1 MSEIKFTELD
11 FAKIK
16 ENLKNYLKSQSKFK
30 DYNFDGSGF
39 SVLLDVLAY
48 NTAYNG
54 FYLNMLASEMFL
66 DSAYMRESV
75 VSIAKHL
82 GYTPSSRRAL
92 SAFVDLEIDF
102 DLATGQYNKEPTKYN
117 PGVEF
122 LIQTDDGFHCFI
134 GQAKYTF
141 YPKSPVLAVPVGPNP
156 TKYVAKNVQLVQGKR
171 LTYSWTIDN
180 TSPQKFVIPN
190 ANIDLTT
197 LSVYISDSATSPTK
211 TRYTEFKDLNL
222 LGPTDEIYFI
232 QEVSG
237 SKFELIFGDGILG
250 KKLSQ
255 GNVIDIDYIVP
266 GTGEATGANKFY
278 ITDANIGPVTA
289 IRENGDKLI
298 PKEIVK
304 VTTKIAARDF
314 AEKETTD
321 AIKYRAPRMYDAQ
334 NRAVTKNDYE
344 ILLKKDISIIEPK
357 IQHLRVW
364 GGEENTPPEY
374 GKVFF
379 AIKPVYGLRLNEQ
392 EKLRII
398 EEYIRPKNMIAIQA
412 VIVEP
417 DYIGLVIDCTANYFG
432 KKTKIDDAGLK
443 DLVRKKIVEFRDQN
457 IQGFDSDLR
466 YSKLVSDIDSA
477 NPAIESNITT
487 IKLKYEITPEFG
499 ISFNKA
505 ISLSNPISKGDLLN
519 NITSITSSP
528 FYYANI
534 LVTLG
539 DDGRG
544 NLVLYRADSITKTPI
559 TTVGKVSYDSG
570 NIYIEKLVVDSIPSE
585 QYNIQLYVT
594 PKYNDII
601 AYKNQI
607 LLLANDDIRVSTV
620 NLDFVRLS

>member
-66 DSAYMRESV
+66 DSAYMRDSI

-92 SAFVDLEIDF
+92 SAFVDVEINFVGEYADR
-102 DLATGQYNKEPTKYN
+102 N
-117 PGVEF
+117 PGGEF
-122 LIQTDDGFHCFI
+122 LIQTDDAFHCFI
-134 GQAKYTF
+134 EQAKFSF
-141 YPKSPVLAVPVGPNP
+141 YPKFPVAAVPVSP
-156 TKYVAKNVQLVQGKR
+156 TKYIAKNIQLVQGKR
-171 LTYSWTIDN
+171 LTYSWTVDTTAKQQFI
-180 TSPQKFVIPN
+180 IPN
-190 ANIDLTT
+190 PNIDLAT
-197 LSVYISDSATSPTK
+197 LNVYISESATSSNRI
-211 TRYTEFKDLNL
+211 RYSEFKDLTA
-222 LGPTDEIYFI
+222 LGPDDEIYFI

-237 SKFELIFGDGILG
+237 SKFEILFGDGVLG
-250 KKLSQ
+250 KKLKQ
-255 GNVIDIDYIVP
+255 GNVIEIEYIVP
-266 GTGEATGANKFY
+266 GTGAAVGANKFY
-278 ITDANIGPVTA
+278 ITESNIGPFSVRYDTKLVPKQITRVT
-289 IRENGDKLI
+289 N
-298 PKEIVK
+298 
-304 VTTKIAARDF
+304 TIAARDF
-314 AEKETTD
+314 AEKESSD

-357 IQHLRVW
+357 IQYLRVW
-364 GGEENTPPEY
+364 GGEENNPPQY

-379 AIKPVYGLRLNEQ
+379 AIKPAYGLRLNEQ

-398 EEYIRPKNMIAIQA
+398 DEFIKPKNMIS
-412 VIVEP
+412 VEVEVVEP
-417 DYIGLVIDCTANYFG
+417 DYIGLKIDCTINYFG

-443 DLVRKKIVEFRDQN
+443 DLVRKKIQQFREEN

-466 YSKLVSDIDSA
+466 YSKLVAEIDST

-487 IKLKYEITPEFG
+487 VTLKYELLPALGEVFTKE
-499 ISFNKA
+499 
-505 ISLSNPISKGDLLN
+505 ISLTNPISKGDILN
-519 NITSITSSP
+519 NISSITSVP

-534 LVTLG
+534 LVTIG
-539 DDGRG
+539 DDGKG
-544 NLVLYRADSITKTPI
+544 NLVLYRAGSNIKVPI
-559 TTVGKVSYDSG
+559 ATIGTVNYDSG
-570 NIYIEKLVVDSIPSE
+570 VININRLIVDQIPSAE
-585 QYNIQLYVT
+585 NNIDLYIT
-594 PKYNDII
+594 PKYNDVI

-607 LLLANDDIRVSTV
+607 LLLADEDIKVSSV
-620 NLDFVRLS
+620 NLDYIKLS